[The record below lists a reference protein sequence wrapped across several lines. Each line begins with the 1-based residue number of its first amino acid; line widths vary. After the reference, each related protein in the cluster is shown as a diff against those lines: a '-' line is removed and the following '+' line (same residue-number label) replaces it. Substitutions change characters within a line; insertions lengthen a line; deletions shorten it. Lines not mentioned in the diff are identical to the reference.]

1 MGEFTL
7 EARGITK
14 QYGAV
19 LANSNVDF
27 SVKAGEVHAL
37 LGENGAGKSTLV
49 KILYGLIQPDAG
61 KIFLDGK
68 PVIFKNSSMAIDRG
82 IGMVHQELMLIPYM
96 TVADNVTLG
105 REITRCAGHL
115 DTKRAERE
123 LRELSK
129 QYGFDIDP
137 SIPVYKLP
145 IGVQQRVEIIK
156 LLYRKA
162 NILILD
168 EPTALLTPQETG
180 TLFEIIRSLKA
191 QGKSIIF
198 ITHKLKEVYQ
208 ITDRMTIMRGGR
220 IITTTTPQETDEAE
234 LAGLMVG
241 KNIQYIQYTKRS
253 LEYDPV
259 LSVKELC
266 MREKGKIRS
275 LDNVSFHVNRGEIL
289 GVVGIE
295 GNGQT
300 QLAQAILGLERIESG
315 AIIYGGK
322 NIANNATAAIRAA
335 GVGSI
340 PDDRQKEGLVLSFKI
355 KENLFLNRFRQA
367 PYAKGSLFQDW
378 QAINKAS
385 QKLLEEFDIRA
396 PGIDTPVSALSGGNQ
411 QKVVVGRELSEK
423 RNLLVVSQPTRG
435 VDVASA
441 TAIQQKI
448 INAAKSGTAVLFFS
462 SDLDEVLSVSDR
474 IMVML
479 RGKNVGILQAG
490 EATKER
496 LGRLML
502 GVEEA

>member
-1 MGEFTL
+1 
-7 EARGITK
+7 
-14 QYGAV
+14 
-19 LANSNVDF
+19 
-27 SVKAGEVHAL
+27 
-37 LGENGAGKSTLV
+37 
-49 KILYGLIQPDAG
+49 
-61 KIFLDGK
+61 
-68 PVIFKNSSMAIDRG
+68 
-82 IGMVHQELMLIPYM
+82 
-96 TVADNVTLG
+96 
-105 REITRCAGHL
+105 
-115 DTKRAERE
+115 
-123 LRELSK
+123 
-129 QYGFDIDP
+129 
-137 SIPVYKLP
+137 
-145 IGVQQRVEIIK
+145 
-156 LLYRKA
+156 
-162 NILILD
+162 
-168 EPTALLTPQETG
+168 
-180 TLFEIIRSLKA
+180 
-191 QGKSIIF
+191 
-198 ITHKLKEVYQ
+198 
-208 ITDRMTIMRGGR
+208 
-220 IITTTTPQETDEAE
+220 
-234 LAGLMVG
+234 
-241 KNIQYIQYTKRS
+241 
-253 LEYDPV
+253 
-259 LSVKELC
+259 